1 MFEPKSNTPKKLYGS
16 LRSDSRCRSCLKI
29 CDANHNT
36 NIFKPGNNKIL
47 LIAEQLLGEKLQRHE
62 SLPHLLCRPC
72 TRRFNNLIEFKKVI
86 VESQQKLAAEARA
99 KRCVELSPLSV
110 PAAKV
115 TKTAV
120 RTNATRRGLFEC
132 DKNEVN
138 YGLKL
143 LIMSF

>member
-16 LRSDSRCRSCLKI
+16 LRSDSRCRSSLKI

-86 VESQQKLAAEARA
+86 VESQQKLAAEA
-99 KRCVELSPLSV
+99 
-110 PAAKV
+110 
-115 TKTAV
+115 
-120 RTNATRRGLFEC
+120 
-132 DKNEVN
+132 
-138 YGLKL
+138 
-143 LIMSF
+143 